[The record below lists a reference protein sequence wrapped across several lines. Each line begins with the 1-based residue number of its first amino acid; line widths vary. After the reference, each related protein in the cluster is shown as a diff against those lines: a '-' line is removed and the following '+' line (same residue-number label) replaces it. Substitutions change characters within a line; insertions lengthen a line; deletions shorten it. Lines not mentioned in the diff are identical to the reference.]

1 MIRFLSRFAI
11 CALCLATVSVSAGPN
26 DAAAETP
33 AMPVPSTGLPPM
45 AAFAG
50 NSIVSIVDSDTLVM
64 GNTDIRSTWNGRTFF
79 FVNAEE
85 KAAFDANPKAYVSE
99 AAPRFRA
106 LRNGVAIG
114 GFCAVC
120 VVDMKMTTP
129 GKQDLTSEVDGKIY
143 LANGEAQPGE
153 VRRALVR
160 DAGDYDLVADLLDRD
175 GTWTAPPGVE
185 RPEPRAARERPKS
198 KKKLK
203 VM

>member
-143 LANGEAQPGE
+143 RFPNAAMKAKFDADPAAYTAELATKFAA
-153 VRRALVR
+153 V
-160 DAGDYDLVADLLDRD
+160 
-175 GTWTAPPGVE
+175 
-185 RPEPRAARERPKS
+185 RAAKAEAAAPAKPAATDDGS
-198 KKKLK
+198 HKGSH
-203 VM
+203 